1 MEAGPATQIGLK
13 EAPYLGWLPELR
25 FGAILDL
32 AATITIGEGAWQTV
46 RPQEAQVPAEV
57 ATGND
62 KELLKTTY
70 EVDYTLLRFRDM
82 IFDYELLLLQHQLH
96 YPYDKFYVRN
106 DV

>member
-1 MEAGPATQIGLK
+1 M
-13 EAPYLGWLPELR
+13 
-25 FGAILDL
+25 
-32 AATITIGEGAWQTV
+32 V

-62 KELLKTTY
+62 KELLKQRTKSTTR
-70 EVDYTLLRFRDM
+70 LLRFRDM